1 MCELHSSYVVNGACV
16 YVADIYVACV
26 SYTHQVASKG
36 FFIALVSTTVETANP
51 EAELKPGLDL
61 LGPIMDKYVK
71 GCAMLKHC

>member
-1 MCELHSSYVVNGACV
+1 MHACLYVT
-16 YVADIYVACV
+16 DIYVACV

-61 LGPIMDKYVK
+61 LGPIMDKYASCKVQTI
-71 GCAMLKHC
+71 L